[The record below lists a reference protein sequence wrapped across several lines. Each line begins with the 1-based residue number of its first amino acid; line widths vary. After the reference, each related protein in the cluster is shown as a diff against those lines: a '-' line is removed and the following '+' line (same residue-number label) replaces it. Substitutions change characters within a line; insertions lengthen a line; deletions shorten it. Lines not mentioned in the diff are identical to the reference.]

1 MLNINRRVGNALG
14 FLACAALM
22 GYALYAQ
29 HVLGL
34 EPCPLCIFQRVAV
47 IAVGVLFR
55 IAALHNPSSSKG
67 ALAYGVLIDLAAL
80 VGIGIS
86 ARHIWIQAQPPGSV
100 AACGA
105 DLKYL
110 LEIMPVTDVK
120 TLGNLVSG
128 TIARPRFNAT
138 LLTLFAA
145 LGLLLASIGIYGV
158 LSYAVAQRTQETGI
172 RMALGAR
179 PSDVLK
185 LVEQML
191 RPLESK

>member
-1 MLNINRRVGNALG
+1 MLTINRRVGNALG

-47 IAVGVLFR
+47 IAVGVLFL
-55 IAALHNPSSSKG
+55 IAALHNPSSNKG

-105 DLKYL
+105 DLNYL
-110 LEIMPVTDVK
+110 LEIMPVTDVINK
-120 TLGNLVSG
+120 VLFGSG
-128 TIARPRFNAT
+128 ECGKVDWT
-138 LLTLFAA
+138 LLGLSMPWWVLISLAVLGIWAA
-145 LGLLLASIGIYGV
+145 WV
-158 LSYAVAQRTQETGI
+158 NF
-172 RMALGAR
+172 
-179 PSDVLK
+179 PSRAG
-185 LVEQML
+185 Q
-191 RPLESK
+191 